1 MTPEI
6 RQQLHRLGGTTTAGP
21 TATLAEFLQA
31 TTFSH
36 PLYPRSYAEQ
46 PSGLDEFYQRHS
58 ALYSTNAT
66 AFYEA
71 LLQHF
76 FSNHEL
82 PYGQDFFRNFRF
94 TPFTPNTPD
103 FGELEGLVT
112 PNDLRPIVA
121 GTDPLEF
128 SCICY
133 SYGFPDHYFVC
144 LSDPKPHNPTVY
156 GTDHEVF
163 FEELTVMG
171 SLQDFLDRYLSKE
184 EFLHIAQQHFTSRNA
199 AN

>member
-6 RQQLHRLGGTTTAGP
+6 WQQIQRLGGTVAAP
-21 TATLAEFLQA
+21 EASLAAFLQA
-31 TTFSH
+31 TSFPH
-36 PLYPRSYAEQ
+36 PLYPRKYAEELY
-46 PSGLDEFYQRHS
+46 GLDEFYQQHQ
-58 ALYSTNAT
+58 ALYAANAP

-76 FSNHEL
+76 FADHEL
-82 PYGQDFFRNFRF
+82 PYGQDFFRNFLF

-103 FGELEGLVT
+103 YGELEGLVT
-112 PNDLRPIVA
+112 PDDLPLTVA

-128 SCICY
+128 ICICY

-144 LSDPKPHNPTVY
+144 VSDPNPQNPTVY

-163 FEELTVMG
+163 FEELTPVG
-171 SLQDFLDRYLSKE
+171 SLEEFLTRYLSKE
-184 EFLHIAQQHFTSRNA
+184 EFLAIAQQYITTRNGA
-199 AN
+199 E